1 MRSACLLFCVACS
14 ATEAPPALVPP
25 AVELPHFEEHW
36 GTVADVDEGQN
47 WGHPD
52 QVPQGQMPRR
62 LEVEHL
68 RNSIPLLFDGIQWT
82 DNLERPMWDVLSRT
96 LGEADY
102 LEITEMNNE
111 PSPLFAKFMDDMAAQ
126 VCKKALDRDALNAQ
140 AETRL
145 LLRYAGDVK
154 QNLRWL
160 RLKLHGV
167 LVLPGDDSGLAGYDS
182 LHETIVPQ
190 AGVGKAWLGVC
201 MAMLTAPDFLT
212 Y

>member
-1 MRSACLLFCVACS
+1 MRSACLLFCIACS
-14 ATEAPPALVPP
+14 ANEVPPALVP
-25 AVELPHFEEHW
+25 ATVEAPHFQEHW
-36 GTVADVDEGQN
+36 GAVEDVDEGQS

-52 QVPQGQMPRR
+52 QVPEGQMPRR

-68 RNSIPLLFDGIQWT
+68 RNSIPLLFDGIQWSDT
-82 DNLERPMWDVLSRT
+82 LGRPMWDILGRT

-102 LEITEMNNE
+102 LEITETNSDA
-111 PSPLFAKFMDDMAAQ
+111 SPLFAKFMDDMAAQ
-126 VCKKALDRDALNAQ
+126 VCKKALDRDVVNAQ

-167 LVLPGDDSGLAGYDS
+167 LVLPTDDSGIAGYHS
-182 LHETIVPQ
+182 LHQTIVAQ
-190 AGVGKAWLGVC
+190 GGVGQAWLGVC

>member
-1 MRSACLLFCVACS
+1 MRSLCLLFCVACS
-14 ATEAPPALVPP
+14 ANEIPSPLVPP
-25 AVELPHFEEHW
+25 PVELPHFQEHW
-36 GTVADVDEGQN
+36 GAVADRDEGQS

-52 QVPQGQMPRR
+52 LVPRGQMPRR
-62 LEVEHL
+62 MEVEHL

-102 LEITEMNNE
+102 LEITETNND

-126 VCKKALDRDALNAQ
+126 VCKKALDRDLVNAQ

-145 LLRYAGDVK
+145 LVRYANDVK

-160 RLKLHGV
+160 RLKFHGV
-167 LVLPGDDSGLAGYDS
+167 LELPGDDSGIADYHALHGTILAQS
-182 LHETIVPQ
+182 S
-190 AGVGKAWLGVC
+190 VGQAWLGVC
-201 MAMLTAPDFLT
+201 MAMLTSPSFLT